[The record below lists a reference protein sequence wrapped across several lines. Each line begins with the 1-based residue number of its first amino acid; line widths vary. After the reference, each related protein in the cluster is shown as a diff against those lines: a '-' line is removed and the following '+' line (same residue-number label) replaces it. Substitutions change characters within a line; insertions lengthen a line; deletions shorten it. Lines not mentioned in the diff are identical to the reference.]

1 MKTGTPSLP
10 LLAYFTLAYYL
21 LALTCVWCCLDLF
34 HEVPGR
40 KLYQDRFD
48 YFYHGGVAPVVVL
61 FIASFFV
68 WRVRRRS
75 AILGF
80 ATCLFWTVWAAMP
93 RI

>member
-1 MKTGTPSLP
+1 MKTGRLSLP
-10 LLAYFTLAYYL
+10 LLAYFALEYYL

-34 HEVPGR
+34 CEVPGR
-40 KLYQDRFD
+40 KLSQDRFD
-48 YFYHGGVAPVVVL
+48 SFYQGGVVPVVVL
-61 FIASFFV
+61 FITSFFV
-68 WRVRRRS
+68 WRVHRRS